1 MMNEKLQVIK
11 IGGDIV
17 DKPDLLHHFLNS
29 FSKITHLKILVH
41 GGGILLNDLA
51 EKLSIPV
58 KVIDGRRITD
68 SETLDLALMTYSG
81 LINTKIVAKLN
92 SLKCQAVG
100 LNGADGGVINAVKR
114 PVREIDY
121 GLVGDITDVNSE
133 FLKILIGSGHTPVL
147 CALSCDQSGQMLN
160 TNADTIAAEI
170 AIAMASEF
178 DVQLTYVLDKPGVLS
193 DLDNSNSIIRMLN
206 MEQYKDLKKKQKIS
220 GGMLPKL
227 HTGFYALQK
236 SVSSVNITNI
246 KNISGQSGTQLQS
259 EGN

>member
-1 MMNEKLQVIK
+1 MKEKLQVIK

-17 DKPDLLHHFLNS
+17 DKPDLLHQFLNS
-29 FSKITHLKILVH
+29 FSKITHPKILVH
-41 GGGILLNDLA
+41 GGGIVLNDMA
-51 EKLSIPV
+51 EKFSIPV
-58 KVIDGRRITD
+58 NMIDGRRITD

-100 LNGADGGVINAVKR
+100 LNGADGSVISAVKR

-121 GLVGDITDVNSE
+121 GLVGDITGVNSS
-133 FLKILIGSGHTPVL
+133 FLKTLIGSGHTPVL
-147 CALSCDQSGQMLN
+147 CALSCDNSGQMLN

-170 AIAMASEF
+170 AIALTSEY
-178 DVQLTYVLDKPGVLS
+178 DVQLTYVLDQPGVLS
-193 DLDNSNSIIRMLN
+193 DVENSNSIIRTLN
-206 MEQYKDLKKKQKIS
+206 MEEYKDLKEKQHIS

-227 HTGFYALQK
+227 HTGFSALQK

-246 KNISGQSGTQLQS
+246 DDISGQSGTQLQTEES
-259 EGN
+259 